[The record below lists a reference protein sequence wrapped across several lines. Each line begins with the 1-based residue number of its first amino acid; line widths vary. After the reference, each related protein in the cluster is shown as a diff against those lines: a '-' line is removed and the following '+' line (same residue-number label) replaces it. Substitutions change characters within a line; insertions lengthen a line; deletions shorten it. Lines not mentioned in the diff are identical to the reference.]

1 MSKPA
6 SSSKK
11 VTKRP
16 AKGSG
21 ELQLM
26 SSACAAP
33 SEKPA
38 KAPKAKKPGS
48 AAKPPLGSERVTDGM
63 PKKGSKHDKA
73 RAYIVAVSF
82 CRGLWLQIGSWMN
95 PDEAFSAH
103 TETRHTVRIASQMRS
118 STCSP
123 KCGFLSA
130 SMRSLAGPQ
139 MPPLLGMICPS
150 SRRNFESSWDRNTV
164 SYQLWVSH
172 V

>member
-1 MSKPA
+1 MPAVMSKPA

-11 VTKRP
+11 VIKRP

-103 TETRHTVRIASQMRS
+103 TETRHTVRIASQMS
-118 STCSP
+118 STPRP
-123 KCGFLSA
+123 KPTSLVGLVCFFA
-130 SMRSLAGPQ
+130 SNRN
-139 MPPLLGMICPS
+139 S
-150 SRRNFESSWDRNTV
+150 SESR
-164 SYQLWVSH
+164 
-172 V
+172 